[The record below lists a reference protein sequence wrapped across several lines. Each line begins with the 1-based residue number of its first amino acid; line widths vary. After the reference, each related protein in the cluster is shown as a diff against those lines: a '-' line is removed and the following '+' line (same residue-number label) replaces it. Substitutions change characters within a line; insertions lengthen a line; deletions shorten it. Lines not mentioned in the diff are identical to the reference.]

1 MNQHCNV
8 RHGGIGNW
16 CDHHYVKY
24 AVARLAGYRNVWWS
38 MANEFD
44 IMRSKTMADWD
55 ELFRTLQAADPYD
68 KERSIHNCVRYYN
81 HSQPWISHI
90 SLQGHD
96 VSQLAMAKKQWW
108 PSRDDQGRSIR
119 KPIVWCAPPAHGPSF
134 FFF

>member
-1 MNQHCNV
+1 MAQRRFPNNPHNKNPFCNHTSP
-8 RHGGIGNW
+8 RE
-16 CDHHYVKY
+16 Y
-24 AVARLAGYRNVWWS
+24 AN
-38 MANEFD
+38 
-44 IMRSKTMADWD
+44 IMRSKTTADWD

-108 PSRDDQGRSIR
+108 PSRDGQGRSIR
-119 KPIVWCAPPAHGPSF
+119 KPIVW
-134 FFF
+134 